1 MMTPSQ
7 ASDEKIQ
14 RILSAVRTVLTKNGY
29 AATTIS
35 QVAAEAG
42 VSRGLLHYYFK
53 NKEEMLARVVRENVE
68 FSVKMAQSIFR
79 ESSSTNDLASRLTVA
94 LRRLFE
100 ADPDFYHLFFESWAI
115 ARQSPLIDRELRRLY
130 REFREAIRQGLQE
143 AVSLNIIAPKIPLNG
158 LAALL
163 TSIFDGMGLQLMTE
177 PELAADEMIWSAM
190 ESGLRFSL
198 GGA

>member
-1 MMTPSQ
+1 MTPSL
-7 ASDEKIQ
+7 AADEKIQ
-14 RILSAVRTVLTKNGY
+14 RILSAVRRLLTKNGY

-53 NKEEMLARVVRENVE
+53 NKEEMLARVVRENVA
-68 FSVKMAQSIFR
+68 FSVKMARSIFR
-79 ESSSTNDLASRLTVA
+79 ESQSADDLASRLTKA

-115 ARQSPLIDRELRRLY
+115 ARQSPLIDRELRQLY
-130 REFREAIRQGLQE
+130 REFREAIGQGLEE
-143 AVSLNIIAPKIPLNG
+143 AVSKGIIAPKIPLNG

-177 PELAADEMIWSAM
+177 PELAADETIWSAM
-190 ESGLRFSL
+190 DSGLRSSL
-198 GGA
+198 GGT